1 MLVICIKI
9 HKFSIKHIVWNDV
22 RLSSCFLLV
31 CVIIFCVFE
40 EAGGVQVL
48 LLEACDREIV
58 EKRSCVG
65 QGRLV
70 GAVSGCC

>member
-1 MLVICIKI
+1 M
-9 HKFSIKHIVWNDV
+9 
-22 RLSSCFLLV
+22 SSCFLLV
-31 CVIIFCVFE
+31 CVIVFCVLE
-40 EAGGVQVL
+40 EAGGVQVLLL